1 MANYIDNKVFYKEIT
16 EYKRMCLE
24 AENSGEENPY
34 IPEYIGE
41 CFLKIAEGLSNRPNF
56 INYTFRDEMVMDG
69 VENCVRYCGNFD
81 PEKSKNP
88 FSYFTQIIYYA
99 FLRRIE
105 REKKQTYVKYKMTEN
120 SGITTEL
127 ATFDDAESKKMFS
140 VYKKN
145 YDNIIEYEK
154 KLASKSIK
162 NKLANNTTLEEFM
175 ENE

>member
-1 MANYIDNKVFYKEIT
+1 
-16 EYKRMCLE
+16 
-24 AENSGEENPY
+24 
-34 IPEYIGE
+34 
-41 CFLKIAEGLSNRPNF
+41 
-56 INYTFRDEMVMDG
+56 MVMDG
-69 VENCVRYCGNFD
+69 VENCVRYCRNFD